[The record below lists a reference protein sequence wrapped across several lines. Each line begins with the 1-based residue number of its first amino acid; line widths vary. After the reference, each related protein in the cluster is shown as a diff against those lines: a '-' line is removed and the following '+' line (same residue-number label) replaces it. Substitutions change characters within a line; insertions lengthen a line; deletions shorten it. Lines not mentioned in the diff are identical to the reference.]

1 MKQEENEG
9 LWNQFSFTV
18 PSVLQT
24 LRAVTVSLCIK
35 TPRTWELHAASLQ
48 SRGFAQIGLSM
59 LNYIHC
65 CTWTRPHVLL
75 ATLLSVPGGTYDL
88 FFVLAHLD
96 TFFLSFC
103 CYLALLPG
111 VSWHPQ
117 FGWGFDQRTVIFPY
131 VLSRHLTCVSACS
144 GVSGEAKGTG
154 SPLECSPVAQPRKKH
169 RGKALQR
176 AAVSALK
183 HRLPTQARLRT
194 PVTCW
199 RIQAYANLYVFEEYR
214 HLNLNSASTEVGF
227 SRWGQTA
234 PCFRRVAVCA

>member
-1 MKQEENEG
+1 MKQEENKG
-9 LWNQFSFTV
+9 LWNRYSFTV
-18 PSVLQT
+18 PSVLQP

-35 TPRTWELHAASLQ
+35 TARRWELHAASLQ
-48 SRGFAQIGLSM
+48 SRGFAQIEPSM

-65 CTWTRPHVLL
+65 CTWTCPHALL

-117 FGWGFDQRTVIFPY
+117 FGWALIKELWYFPY
-131 VLSRHLTCVSACS
+131 VLSRRLTCVSACS
-144 GVSGEAKGTG
+144 GVSSEAKGTG

-169 RGKALQR
+169 GGKALQR
-176 AAVSALK
+176 AAVSQ
-183 HRLPTQARLRT
+183 P
-194 PVTCW
+194 
-199 RIQAYANLYVFEEYR
+199 
-214 HLNLNSASTEVGF
+214 
-227 SRWGQTA
+227 
-234 PCFRRVAVCA
+234 